1 MFFTLFYGNELDH
14 GGNGHSKE
22 AKEDADEPLEL
33 GQRGGVGKVA
43 QELDQDELED
53 DSAGENAHENRV
65 LRHALQNID
74 LLHLS

>member
-1 MFFTLFYGNELDH
+1 MRFYRNELDH

-53 DSAGENAHENRV
+53 DSAG
-65 LRHALQNID
+65 
-74 LLHLS
+74 